1 MRVLE
6 EEGSMINNIAEI
18 AMKRFGQSARREK
31 LSTMKR
37 FLIFTACFSF
47 LLSTL
52 SLAATCPT
60 IVQNSKANQGVINM
74 GGGGLG
80 ADSFTS
86 AGTGGNF
93 TLSPIAADDGLI
105 VNIAIS
111 NDLNR
116 VDFVTDNLGCDQW
129 QLSTNTDT
137 NNSAIADVEQWWTP
151 SCPTGGSLILT
162 VFTVNTSGGMTV
174 GIQEMGG
181 DIAFDTGTSK
191 TGTSATPTTGSITT
205 TVAADF
211 LLESL
216 TKATAGNPTSGPT
229 QSFTKLQEQ
238 RGAVPYM
245 WTGDRCVSA
254 TGSYHSGYGDA
265 SSTEWLQNIG
275 AYYSVP

>member
-1 MRVLE
+1 
-6 EEGSMINNIAEI
+6 MIDNIAEI
-18 AMKRFGQSARREK
+18 AIKRFGQSARREK

-37 FLIFTACFSF
+37 FLIFTACCSF

-52 SLAATCPT
+52 SLAATCPK
-60 IVQNSKANQGVINM
+60 IVQNSKANQGVI
-74 GGGGLG
+74 GSAGFGFG
-80 ADSFTS
+80 ADDFTS

-93 TLSPIAADDGLI
+93 TLSPITAGDGLI
-105 VNIAIS
+105 VNVAIS
-111 NDLNR
+111 DPLNLVR
-116 VDFVTDNLGCDQW
+116 LVQDNLGCEPW
-129 QLSTNTDT
+129 QVSTNTLNGT
-137 NNSAIADVEQWWTP
+137 SAIANIEQWWTP
-151 SCPTGGSLILT
+151 SCPDSGTLILT
-162 VFTVNTSGGMTV
+162 VMTENTSGGMTV

-181 DIAFDTGTSK
+181 AIAFDTGTSK
-191 TGTSATPTTGSITT
+191 SGTSATPTTGSITT

-238 RGAVPYM
+238 RSAVPFM